1 MILNNQPEKYFEKL
15 ERRELVSASEE
26 REIRFAAYQAVEK
39 LPDLSGRTMTTV
51 DEYFFFSRKRCP

>member
-1 MILNNQPEKYFEKL
+1 MIPSLLKEKTILLPEVLDVRDEILREKL

-39 LPDLSGRTMTTV
+39 LPDRSG
-51 DEYFFFSRKRCP
+51 